1 MDGARVG
8 SASGSDGVS
17 LLDTCDSVHVVLV
30 RVDAATGERELVSS
44 TLLEWRAVLASDQ
57 RGDADGVVGTALEL
71 NGVGPENKVP
81 VGVLVL
87 RLQLVPKC
95 VSSLRPS
102 TPRLLCILRLRL
114 LASPLALLP
123 VSLSILE
130 CSLQSFSHVY
140 CTVYTVQYTLSI
152 ELHVREYT
160 ARRLSTP
167 ITNEVLLAQH
177 ALERQRQAERERLFL
192 LYAKHWWREYLD
204 IRPQHAQRF
213 VKIFA
218 QVVTVLYNRCTPNF
232 KSFLG

>member
-1 MDGARVG
+1 MEGARVG

-17 LLDTCDSVHVVLV
+17 LLDTCDPVHLVLV
-30 RVDAATGERELVSS
+30 RVDAATGDRELVSS
-44 TLLEWRAVLASDQ
+44 TLLEWRAVLASEQ
-57 RGDADGVVGTALEL
+57 RGDSDGVVGTSLEL

-81 VGVLVL
+81 VGVLTL

-95 VSSLRPS
+95 VS
-102 TPRLLCILRLRL
+102 
-114 LASPLALLP
+114 
-123 VSLSILE
+123 V
-130 CSLQSFSHVY
+130 SFSVFFSAVAFAFACWLHSSGSNAHSSGPFESGMMEAMFDGNNVCNVLSRST
-140 CTVYTVQYTLSI
+140 CT
-152 ELHVREYT
+152 
-160 ARRLSTP
+160 ACRLTTP

-218 QVVTVLYNRCTPNF
+218 QVSVMFYVTIQVPLFNISNH
-232 KSFLG
+232 